1 MTVRFLPF
9 MLAGLL
15 CVACSEKRGGE
26 APKDT
31 ETSHTLVN
39 DTVTGRS
46 AVVADSMLVR
56 EDPSD
61 EPACYPGGTDALRT
75 AIRKRLRYPETA
87 RSMHLEGRVI
97 VEAGVDSR
105 GRVGKCAIFM
115 SDSPVLDAEALRV
128 VKTLPPFTPCKKDGK
143 AVAGTVKIPV
153 FFRLDK

>member
-1 MTVRFLPF
+1 MTARFLPF

-31 ETSHTLVN
+31 EAAHTLVN
-39 DTVTGRS
+39 DTVTDRS
-46 AVVADSMLVR
+46 AIMADSMLVR
-56 EDPSD
+56 EDPAD
-61 EPACYPGGTDALRT
+61 EPACYPGGTDALRA
-75 AIRKRLRYPETA
+75 AIRKRLRYPEAA

-105 GRVGKCAIFM
+105 GRVGKCAVFM

-128 VKTLPPFTPCKKDGK
+128 VRTLPPFTPRKKNGK